1 MPGFRKGFAVA
12 AALLVALS
20 AANVAAAV
28 APWPPRS
35 PAAQGPAA
43 PFPAP
48 TATEQDAP
56 APVPAAA
63 TRDASALLP
72 RPQPS
77 DQQPQEIAELR
88 NRVAELEAAL
98 AALRSDHD
106 ARFAAIEA
114 QLARLTAAPAAATEA
129 GGALPGQA
137 AMTAE
142 ERAEL
147 ERELAGILA
156 ETPASQGGAAA
167 GQQPGQAGGQRFSS
181 QTRNLNQLNPEISA
195 TGDVFGVIAN
205 RTGDPE
211 ANQFRFAEFEVALQA
226 PLDPYSA
233 AKFFVVHE
241 EGEVKLEEGYIEYNA
256 LPGGLSVKA
265 GEMRLDWGKLN
276 RWHQHGLPQA
286 DRPLA
291 HLAILGEEGLT
302 GLGGSVSWLTP
313 SFLGDYN
320 EVIVQVTNDNNDVA
334 FSGRGF
340 DQPVFLIHETNY
352 FDISPATYVEIGL
365 SAATGTADFEGEL
378 RSQVYG
384 ADWNF
389 NWAPPETALY
399 RGFELRGEL
408 LWQRRDTPVGTI
420 SSTGAYTY
428 GVFKLNR
435 RSYVGLRGDWTEL
448 PEEPGESLW
457 GASPYFEW
465 WQSEWARFRIQY
477 SYNSRQLEAPEPE
490 HKFYFQL
497 TWAIGPHK
505 HEKY

>member
-1 MPGFRKGFAVA
+1 
-12 AALLVALS
+12 
-20 AANVAAAV
+20 
-28 APWPPRS
+28 
-35 PAAQGPAA
+35 
-43 PFPAP
+43 
-48 TATEQDAP
+48 
-56 APVPAAA
+56 
-63 TRDASALLP
+63 
-72 RPQPS
+72 
-77 DQQPQEIAELR
+77 
-88 NRVAELEAAL
+88 
-98 AALRSDHD
+98 LRSDYD

-114 QLARLTAAPAAATEA
+114 RLAGLTGAPEAAAEA
-129 GGALPGQA
+129 GAPPAGQA

-147 ERELAGILA
+147 ERELAAILA
-156 ETPASQGGAAA
+156 ETPAAAGGQEASQG
-167 GQQPGQAGGQRFSS
+167 GGQRFSS
-181 QTRNLNQLNPEISA
+181 QSRNLNQLNPEISA
-195 TGDVFGVIAN
+195 TGDLFGTVAN

-291 HLAILGEEGLT
+291 HQAIWGEEGLT

-340 DQPVFLIHETNY
+340 DQPVLLIHETNY

-378 RSQVYG
+378 RNQVYG

-408 LWQRRDTPVGTI
+408 LLQRRDTPVGTI

-490 HKFYFQL
+490 HKFFFQL